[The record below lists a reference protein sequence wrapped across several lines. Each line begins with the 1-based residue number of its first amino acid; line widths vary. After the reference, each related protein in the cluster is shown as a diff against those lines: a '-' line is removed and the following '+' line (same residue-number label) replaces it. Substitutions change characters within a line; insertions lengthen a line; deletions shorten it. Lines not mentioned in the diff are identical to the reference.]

1 MYLKFG
7 WETSVAFGNELFTLC
22 GFGEVY
28 KKIRGF
34 RVCPQHPPKPLS
46 SAHST
51 LLLTAPINQAT
62 MIPSEQ
68 AKEEQPTAL
77 ALEQGFSGSQLFLTA
92 SQRHRPWKCNPAAE
106 GTRARPGSDEAKAGT
121 CIREADI
128 RD

>member
-77 ALEQGFSGSQLFLTA
+77 ALEQGFSGS
-92 SQRHRPWKCNPAAE
+92 
-106 GTRARPGSDEAKAGT
+106 
-121 CIREADI
+121 
-128 RD
+128 